1 MTNKITLG
9 LVGAVLIISVYN
21 SVKISNIKVEN
32 VIEQPNRSN
41 TVNNNVVPQQNNLPT
56 NPNMEN
62 LNAQPLNSAAI
73 APAQQNASPMQAVS
87 SGPTTSIQFK
97 NEVHDFGNVDVETE
111 NKYSFEFVN
120 TGTEPLSITNAKGS
134 CGCTVPDWPKYPI
147 KPNETATIDVIFR
160 PSKGQAGSP
169 QEKSVT
175 VEANT
180 EPKNTIVKIKAFVN
194 AEK

>member
-1 MTNKITLG
+1 MTNKITLALIG
-9 LVGAVLIISVYN
+9 LVLILSVYN
-21 SVKISNIKVEN
+21 TVQISNIKVEN

-41 TVNNNVVPQQNNLPT
+41 ALTTNTAPQPSNIEG

-62 LNAQPLNSAAI
+62 LSNKPFNPSPI
-73 APAQQNASPMQAVS
+73 TPAQQNPSQMQAVS
-87 SGPTTSIQFK
+87 GGPTTSIKFK
-97 NEVHDFGNVDVETE
+97 NEVHDFGNVDIETE
-111 NKYSFEFVN
+111 NSYAFEFIN
-120 TGTEPLSITNAKGS
+120 TGTEPLTITNARGS

-160 PSKGQAGSP
+160 PSKGQAGAP
-169 QEKSVT
+169 QEKTVT
-175 VEANT
+175 IEANT

>member
-9 LVGAVLIISVYN
+9 LVGVVLIISVYN

-73 APAQQNASPMQAVS
+73 APAQQNASPVQAVS

-111 NKYSFEFVN
+111 NKYSFEF
-120 TGTEPLSITNAKGS
+120 S
-134 CGCTVPDWPKYPI
+134 
-147 KPNETATIDVIFR
+147 
-160 PSKGQAGSP
+160 
-169 QEKSVT
+169 
-175 VEANT
+175 
-180 EPKNTIVKIKAFVN
+180 
-194 AEK
+194 

>member
-9 LVGAVLIISVYN
+9 LVGVILILSVYN
-21 SVKISNIKVEN
+21 SVQISNIKIEN
-32 VIEQPNRSN
+32 IIEQPNRSN
-41 TVNNNVVPQQNNLPT
+41 TVNNLVSQKPGNLPA

-62 LNAQPLNSAAI
+62 LNSPPLNTNAVT
-73 APAQQNASPMQAVS
+73 PAQQNPGSMSTAPT
-87 SGPTTSIQFK
+87 GPTTSIKFK

-169 QEKSVT
+169 QEKTVT

>member
-9 LVGAVLIISVYN
+9 LVGAVLILSVYN
-21 SVKISNIKVEN
+21 TVQISNIKVEN

-41 TVNNNVVPQQNNLPT
+41 AVNTNSIPQPSNIAA

-62 LNAQPLNSAAI
+62 LSNKPLNPSPI
-73 APAQQNASPMQAVS
+73 TPAQQNPSKNNTVP
-87 SGPTTSIQFK
+87 SGPTTSIKFK
-97 NEVHDFGNVDVETE
+97 DEVHDFGNVDVETE
-111 NKYSFEFVN
+111 NSYAFEFTN
-120 TGTEPLSITNAKGS
+120 TGTEPLTITNARGS

-160 PSKGQAGSP
+160 PSKGQAGVA
-169 QEKSVT
+169 QEKTVT

>member
-9 LVGAVLIISVYN
+9 LVGVVLIISVYN
-21 SVKISNIKVEN
+21 AVNISNIKIEN

-41 TVNNNVVPQQNNLPT
+41 TVNTNAVPQQSNIAA
-56 NPNMEN
+56 NPSMEN
-62 LNAQPLNSAAI
+62 LNTQSSNPNTI
-73 APAQQNASPMQAVS
+73 TPAQQNPGQTQTAS

-111 NKYSFEFVN
+111 NSYAFEFTN
-120 TGTEPLSITNAKGS
+120 TGTEPLTITNARGS
-134 CGCTVPDWPKYPI
+134 CGCTVPDWPKQAI

-160 PSKGQAGSP
+160 PSKGQAGVA
-169 QEKSVT
+169 QEKTVT

>member
-9 LVGAVLIISVYN
+9 LVGVVLIISVYN

-41 TVNNNVVPQQNNLPT
+41 TVNTNSVPQPSNIAA
-56 NPNMEN
+56 NPNMAN
-62 LNAQPLNSAAI
+62 LNAQPLNSTAI
-73 APAQQNASPMQAVS
+73 TPAQQNPKPIQAVS
-87 SGPTTSIQFK
+87 SGPTTSIKFK

-111 NKYSFEFVN
+111 NSYAFEFVN
-120 TGTEPLSITNAKGS
+120 TGTEPLTITNAKGS

-169 QEKSVT
+169 QEKTVT

>member
-9 LVGAVLIISVYN
+9 LVGVVLIISVYN
-21 SVKISNIKVEN
+21 SVKSSNIKVEN

-41 TVNNNVVPQQNNLPT
+41 TLNTNAVPQQSNIAA
-56 NPNMEN
+56 NPSMEN
-62 LNAQPLNSAAI
+62 LNTQPLNSNTI
-73 APAQQNASPMQAVS
+73 APAQQNPGKIQAAS

-111 NKYSFEFVN
+111 NSYAFEFTN
-120 TGTEPLSITNAKGS
+120 TGTEPLTITNARGS
-134 CGCTVPDWPKYPI
+134 CGCTVPDWPKQPI

-160 PSKGQAGSP
+160 PSKGQAGVA
-169 QEKSVT
+169 QEKTVT

>member
-9 LVGAVLIISVYN
+9 LVGLVLIISVYN

-41 TVNNNVVPQQNNLPT
+41 TVNTNVAPQQPNVAAT

-62 LNAQPLNSAAI
+62 LNQQQLNPTAI
-73 APAQQNASPMQAVS
+73 TPNQQNPNQMQAAPT
-87 SGPTTSIQFK
+87 GPTTSIKFK
-97 NEVHDFGNVDVETE
+97 EEVHDFGNVDVESE
-111 NKYSFEFVN
+111 NSYSFEFTN
-120 TGTEPLSITNAKGS
+120 TGTEPLKISNARGS
-134 CGCTVPDWPKYPI
+134 CGCTVPDWPKHAI
-147 KPNETATIDVIFR
+147 KPNETATIDVIYR
-160 PSKGQAGSP
+160 PNKGQAGAP
-169 QEKSVT
+169 QEKTVT

-194 AEK
+194 AE

>member
-9 LVGAVLIISVYN
+9 LVGVVLILSVYN
-21 SVKISNIKVEN
+21 TVQISNIKVEN

-41 TVNNNVVPQQNNLPT
+41 AINTNAVPQASNIKA
-56 NPNMEN
+56 NPKMEN
-62 LNAQPLNSAAI
+62 LNTQASNPTAI
-73 APAQQNASPMQAVS
+73 APAQQNPSENKTVS
-87 SGPTTSIQFK
+87 SGPTTSIKFK

-111 NKYSFEFVN
+111 NNYSFEFVN
-120 TGTEPLSITNAKGS
+120 TGTEPLTITNAKGS

-160 PSKGQAGSP
+160 PSKGQAGVA
-169 QEKSVT
+169 QEKTVT

-194 AEK
+194 AIK

>member
-9 LVGAVLIISVYN
+9 LVGAVLILSVYN
-21 SVKISNIKVEN
+21 TVQISNIKVEN

-41 TVNNNVVPQQNNLPT
+41 AINTNAVPQASNIKA

-62 LNAQPLNSAAI
+62 LNTQPPNPAAI
-73 APAQQNASPMQAVS
+73 APAQQKPSENKTIS
-87 SGPTTSIQFK
+87 SGPTTSIKFT

-111 NKYSFEFVN
+111 NNYSFEFVN
-120 TGTEPLSITNAKGS
+120 TGTEPLTITNAKGS
-134 CGCTVPDWPKYPI
+134 CGCTVPDWPKQAI

-160 PSKGQAGSP
+160 PSKGQAGVA
-169 QEKSVT
+169 QEKTVT

>member
-9 LVGAVLIISVYN
+9 LVGAILILSVYN
-21 SVKISNIKVEN
+21 SVQISNIKIEN
-32 VIEQPNRSN
+32 IIEQPNRSN
-41 TVNNNVVPQQNNLPT
+41 TANNNVVAQQNNLPA

-62 LNAQPLNSAAI
+62 LNGQPLNSAVK
-73 APAQQNASPMQAVS
+73 APVQQNASPMKATS
-87 SGPTTSIQFK
+87 SGPTTSIKFK
-97 NEVHDFGNVDVETE
+97 NELHDFGNVDVETE

-134 CGCTVPDWPKYPI
+134 CGCTVPDLPKYPI

-169 QEKSVT
+169 QEKTVT